1 MAPVEEIKQA
11 YRPTISDPVKNLIRR
26 YDNQQAF
33 SEYKWEYIKLWVS
46 LAIQYPGEILK
57 AQADQTYGYWYPDVQ
72 YWNVWTYMLDNDF
85 GASMTPLIGGPLYD
99 WVTNAA
105 TSYRSIPIYGM
116 LWSIGLNMLAAFALG
131 AICIVKKRARLL
143 MAFLPVV
150 ARIPD
155 TDDLHPG
162 VCGIPIY
169 LLPVYHAALPCQH
182 YLPCPIAK

>member
-1 MAPVEEIKQA
+1 M
-11 YRPTISDPVKNLIRR
+11 IRR

-143 MAFLPVV
+143 MLSCRLSP
-150 ARIPD
+150 
-155 TDDLHPG
+155 
-162 VCGIPIY
+162 Y
-169 LLPVYHAALPCQH
+169 S
-182 YLPCPIAK
+182 